1 MSEIKIN
8 IDNLEQ
14 EIICLRS
21 LASNVSSNTT
31 ERPQVVG
38 GGESIQ
44 ALENLGLTFEQM
56 KEQVVILVTETIA
69 FMNGIKTTIEKQDED
84 IAKDIMQCE

>member
-21 LASNVSSNTT
+21 LASNVSSNKT

-56 KEQVVILVTETIA
+56 KEQVEILVTETIA

>member
-21 LASNVSSNTT
+21 LASNFSSNKT

-56 KEQVVILVTETIA
+56 KEQVEILVTETIA

>member
-8 IDNLEQ
+8 INNLEQ

-21 LASNVSSNTT
+21 LASNVSSNKT

-56 KEQVVILVTETIA
+56 KEQVEILVTETIA